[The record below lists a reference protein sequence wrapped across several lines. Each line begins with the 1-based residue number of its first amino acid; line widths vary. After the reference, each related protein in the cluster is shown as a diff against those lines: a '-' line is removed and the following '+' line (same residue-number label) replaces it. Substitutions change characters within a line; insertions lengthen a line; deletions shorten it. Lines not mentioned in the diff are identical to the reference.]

1 MLEQTKAQVP
11 DLRLGITTQERITK
25 PAPVN
30 LSTSG
35 QLESVPES
43 EYNLP
48 ETEPSAHDAAV
59 GDRPTQIPASNP
71 QASSATIP
79 KSNPMPRNFSEVSTA
94 TRDSTRTPRPD
105 FRENPRPTHDLAT
118 PKPPSSTLD
127 LDPDVTAPPR
137 KPSVNQGLSDIRIY
151 SAQRKNKGIRII
163 PKIEDIPGKHVI
175 VYNPD
180 TYQCAVRE
188 KHDINCKHQQAPL
201 C

>member
-1 MLEQTKAQVP
+1 MLEQTKAQVQ
-11 DLRLGITTQERITK
+11 DLRLGITTQERTTK

-35 QLESVPES
+35 QLETVPES
-43 EYNLP
+43 EYNFS
-48 ETEPSAHDAAV
+48 ETEPSAHDAVV
-59 GDRPTQIPASNP
+59 GGRSPTQIPASNP
-71 QASSATIP
+71 RTSSATIP
-79 KSNPMPRNFSEVSTA
+79 KSTPMPKNFPEVSTA
-94 TRDSTRTPRPD
+94 TRDSTRTPRPAH
-105 FRENPRPTHDLAT
+105 NLAT
-118 PKPPSSTLD
+118 PKAPSSTLD
-127 LDPDVTAPPR
+127 LDPDVIAPPR

-151 SAQRKNKGIRII
+151 SAQRKDKGIRII

-180 TYQCAVRE
+180 TYECAVKE